1 MKLHVDSLKIDHPIS
16 FSMKLFVSVCIL
28 LCTALPLYAQ
38 QIPKVYNQFFMNPY
52 IYNPAYAGVE
62 GHSVLFFM
70 YKNQWGNVDGAP
82 SYMHANFHVPL
93 KGGVSFGGLV
103 ENQSEGILNRSSGKI
118 SGGYLVT
125 LDREHFLRFGLSL
138 GAGNQTLNFGEFDSP
153 NDPVFANF
161 RDNSSFMVGDF
172 GATYHFGHFNVGF
185 SLPQLFRSNLI
196 TEQSFISPDFKPTD
210 NVLFKMNYR
219 GHINDNIAIEP
230 HLIYRYHSVLPDQ
243 FEATVILHVFHVLWI
258 GGSYRQNAGAV
269 GLLGVKIKEK
279 IGIGYSYE
287 TGNPNIS
294 GLLGPSHELHIGYHL
309 GSRKKH
315 IEHASS
321 FIKSHRKT
329 AEERAI
335 AAELERQRNLQALK
349 DSRVNDVIDGR
360 AIAENEKNEGKPAP
374 WNYEKE
380 DHLVERINENGEK
393 ELGVKFDRI
402 NEEGEKQVVFS
413 WLPPPPPG
421 VTTETYQIANP
432 NEAPKERTASNG
444 KKEIGVKW
452 IRTLDNGKT
461 EMLVVWDAI
470 ISEEDADKI
479 DHNPSEKLALD
490 DAKIVISA
498 PEITPAKDVKNE
510 TTTKAR
516 EIVLEEAQNDT
527 NPTSLIEEFEKKP
540 SWQEQVIEETSSISK
555 ELPTKQNTPETNEQP
570 TEELLDSRT
579 HDQLANSDDHLEVKR
594 GNHML
599 ELPQG
604 NHLISG
610 AFNSF
615 DLAEAFSD
623 KLFQRGFH
631 DTRVGYVSERGYYY
645 VVLFQSDNMD
655 VMKRQRN
662 RIKNLS
668 GLSKVWILKV
678 N

>member
-1 MKLHVDSLKIDHPIS
+1 
-16 FSMKLFVSVCIL
+16 MKLFIRVCIL
-28 LCTALPLYAQ
+28 LCSALPLYAQ

-52 IYNPAYAGVE
+52 VYNPAYAGVE

-70 YKNQWGNVDGAP
+70 YKNQWGNIDGAP

-93 KGGVSFGGLV
+93 KGNVSFGGLV
-103 ENQSEGILNRSSGKI
+103 ENETEGILNRSSGKI
-118 SGGYLVT
+118 SGGYLIT

-153 NDPVFANF
+153 NDPAFANL
-161 RDNSSFMVGDF
+161 RENSSFMVGDF

-185 SLPQLFRSNLI
+185 SLPQLFRPNLI
-196 TEQSFISPDFKPTD
+196 TDQSFVSPRFKPTD

-219 GHINDNIAIEP
+219 GHINDDIAIEP
-230 HLIYRYHSVLPDQ
+230 HLIYRYNSVLPDQ
-243 FEATVILHVFHVLWI
+243 FEATVILHVFHVLWV

-315 IEHASS
+315 VDHASS

-329 AEERAI
+329 AAERA
-335 AAELERQRNLQALK
+335 AEAELERQRNLLALQ
-349 DSRVNDVIDGR
+349 
-360 AIAENEKNEGKPAP
+360 ENREDKVAGDDERKPEP

-380 DHLVERINENGEK
+380 DNLVERINENGEK

-402 NEEGEKQVVFS
+402 NEDGEKEVVFS

-421 VTTETYQIANP
+421 VTTETYEIANP
-432 NEAPKERTASNG
+432 NEAPRERTAANG
-444 KKEIGVKW
+444 ETEIGVKW
-452 IRTLDNGKT
+452 IRTLDNGET
-461 EMLVVWDAI
+461 EMLVVWDPV
-470 ISEEDADKI
+470 ISEEEADKI
-479 DHNPSEKLALD
+479 DHNPSEKLSLEN
-490 DAKIVISA
+490 AKIVISA
-498 PEITPAKDVKNE
+498 PEITPAEEVEEQIAISDEVKEVVKEEVAVKEEAEDAISDTNQSP
-510 TTTKAR
+510 R
-516 EIVLEEAQNDT
+516 LEEV
-527 NPTSLIEEFEKKP
+527 EEMP
-540 SWQEQVIEETSSISK
+540 SSQEDIVEETIAVT
-555 ELPTKQNTPETNEQP
+555 EEQP
-570 TEELLDSRT
+570 EEEKLDSRT
-579 HDQLANSDDHLEVKR
+579 HDQLANAEDHLEVKR

-604 NHLISG
+604 NHLIGG

-615 DLAEAFSD
+615 DLAEAYSD

-631 DTRVGYVSERGYYY
+631 DTRVGYVSERGFYY